1 MWVDRL
7 TGEQLRELPES
18 VSPGRYWT
26 AATRLT
32 LNGHTPEFSG
42 LLVDDEGQRCQLG
55 DQLHSFNLPRQ
66 ADAASAELLFK
77 AVSTIDAESQQGRVR
92 VSPLMPAAIVDDQ
105 GHLQQFEEH
114 LLQVV
119 REGHL
124 HRISQRPRLDMHY
137 EDEVT
142 DIARARRLSKGALV
156 HLASHSE
163 CWQRQTLGGVIP
175 RKVMA
180 RFSED
185 DYGIYENRV
194 YARLLDK
201 IDRYLRGRLST
212 LASLRATL
220 QQAMEFYQSPDIHY
234 RLARAVC
241 DIWGMTFNR
250 DATSKVTESLSN
262 TLNTLQSLHKTIRE
276 LQQSGLYTLVDR
288 NARVENGLHRTNIL
302 SHDPH
307 YRHVAV
313 LWELLGRVQAGARVT
328 AEERFRRNQYLA
340 EAYSRYAGLVLRR
353 ALQPY
358 LVGKNQGIWAGR
370 VLTLRQQHLE
380 WELVTDGPT
389 PEEESVLLTVVP
401 WLTSATPPTQTL
413 PANRFIAWP
422 AIGQELPKD
431 AFAGQWI
438 PLSPSDMYC
447 EERFGLLVDRTLQRL
462 LLDKYCQPL
471 DKVPTAV
478 LSLAASSPELHVEPH
493 AKTLELRHVLPE
505 ESLGELQTALTSAN
519 ATKLR
524 NDLSRRNEELKA
536 LQICPICA
544 RKALFVFQSP
554 AGFRASCEE
563 CESDRYLRGEKGKRV
578 FEQLLAGKRNF
589 QTLGRRGWAVDV
601 DGWSSYCKGIELPP
615 GVIFSAMEL

>member
-26 AATRLT
+26 EATRLT
-32 LNGHTPEFSG
+32 LNGHTPDFSG
-42 LLVDDEGQRCQLG
+42 LLVDDDGQHCQLG
-55 DQLHSFNLPRQ
+55 DQLRSFSLPSQ
-66 ADAASAELLFK
+66 ADTASAELLFK
-77 AVSTIDAESQQGRVR
+77 AISTVDDESQQGSSM

-105 GHLQQFEEH
+105 GHLQQFEER

-119 REGHL
+119 RQGHL
-124 HRISQRPRLDMHY
+124 NRISQRPRLDMHY

-163 CWQRQTLGGVIP
+163 CWQRQTLSGVIP

-241 DIWGMTFNR
+241 DIWGMTFDR
-250 DATSKVTESLSN
+250 DATSKVTESLSD

-276 LQQSGLYTLVDR
+276 LRQSGLYTLVDR
-288 NARVENGLHRTNIL
+288 NAQVENGLHRTNIL
-302 SHDPH
+302 SHDPD
-307 YRHVAV
+307 YRHLAI
-313 LWELLGRVQAGARVT
+313 LWDLLGRAQAGAKVT
-328 AEERFRRNQYLA
+328 AVERFRRNQYLA

-353 ALQPY
+353 ALKPY
-358 LVGKNQGIWAGR
+358 LAGKDQGMWAGR
-370 VLTLRQQHLE
+370 SLALRQQSLE
-380 WELVTDGPT
+380 WELVIDGAT
-389 PEEESVLLTVVP
+389 PAEQSVLLTVVP
-401 WLTSATPPTQTL
+401 WLTCATPSVQTL

-422 AIGQELPKD
+422 AVGQELPED
-431 AFAGQWI
+431 GFAGQWI

-471 DKVPTAV
+471 EKVPTAV
-478 LSLAASSPELHVEPH
+478 LSLAASSSELHVDGQ
-493 AKTLELRHVLPE
+493 AKTVQLRNGLPE
-505 ESLGELQTALTSAN
+505 GPLAQLNGALRSAN
-519 ATKLR
+519 AIKLSSE
-524 NDLSRRNEELKA
+524 LLRRNEEIEA
-536 LQICPICA
+536 LQTCPVCA
-544 RKALFVFQSP
+544 CKAPLVFQSP
-554 AGFRASCEE
+554 AGFKASCVE
-563 CESDRYLRGEKGKRV
+563 CGSDRYLRGEKGKRE
-578 FEQLLAGKRNF
+578 FEQLLSGKRDF
-589 QTLGRRGWAVDV
+589 RTLGRRGWAVRV
-601 DGWSSYCKGIELPP
+601 DG
-615 GVIFSAMEL
+615 